1 MNSQWM
7 VIFFHYYLNILF
19 MSSLKNGRAGWK
31 MSQITLNYSDKQIG
45 GSIEVPG
52 DKSISHRAVMF
63 GAIAQGKTEISN
75 FLNGEDC
82 IATLNCFRQMGVD
95 IEEKDGKIIV
105 HGKGLSGLKEPQD
118 VLDMGNSGTTTR
130 LLLGILSGR
139 PFYSVLSGD
148 QSLNNR
154 PMSRVSEPLRLM
166 GARIWGREEDK
177 KLPMSIHGGELQGIH
192 YELPVASAQVK
203 SALILAG
210 LQAQGQ
216 TELTGKIQSRDH
228 TEKMLSQFGA
238 KIDVSD
244 ERIIV
249 TGGQNLNSTS
259 VFVPGDISSAAFFIA
274 LALIVPNAEL
284 VIQNVG
290 LNETRTGIL
299 DVVKAMGGN
308 IDIEYINTDGEA
320 YGNITIKSSSLHSTV
335 IEGEIIPRLIDEIPI
350 IALLATQAEGTT
362 VIKDAE
368 ELKVKETDRILAVVT
383 ELQKLGAK
391 IEPTDDGM
399 IIHGKSKLH
408 GGKVDSYGDHRMGMM
423 LAIASFLISDPI
435 YLENPNCIQIS
446 YPNFFDSLEQ
456 IIKN

>member
-1 MNSQWM
+1 MD
-7 VIFFHYYLNILF
+7 
-19 MSSLKNGRAGWK
+19 
-31 MSQITLNYSDKQIG
+31 QITLNHANKQIG

-82 IATLNCFRQMGVD
+82 IATLNCFRQMGVA
-95 IEEKDGKIIV
+95 IEEIDGKIIV
-105 HGKGLSGLKEPQD
+105 HGNGLSGLKEPQD

-130 LLLGILSGR
+130 LLLGILSGQ

-148 QSLNNR
+148 SSLNNR

-166 GARIWGREEDK
+166 GARLWGREDDK
-177 KLPMSIHGGELQGIH
+177 KLPMAIRGGELQGIE

-203 SALILAG
+203 SALILAA
-210 LQAQGQ
+210 LQAKGQ
-216 TELTGKIQSRDH
+216 TVLTGKIQSRDH
-228 TEKMLSQFGA
+228 TEKMLSQFGVQLE
-238 KIDVSD
+238 VSD
-244 ERIIV
+244 QRISI
-249 TGGQNLNSTS
+249 TGGQTLKSSS
-259 VFVPGDISSAAFFIA
+259 VFVPGDISSAAFFIS
-274 LALIVPNAEL
+274 LCLIIPNSEL

-308 IDIEYINTDGEA
+308 ITIEPVNTDGEP
-320 YGNITIKSSSLHSTV
+320 YGNIIIKSSSLQGTI

-350 IALLATQAEGTT
+350 IALMATQAEGTT

-383 ELQKLGAK
+383 ELKKLGAD

-423 LAIASFLISDPI
+423 LAIASFITSDPV
-435 YLENPNCIQIS
+435 YLENPDCIQVS
-446 YPNFFDSLEQ
+446 YPNFFDSLNK